1 MDANMHKNGMMMIM
15 PVREPITRYVE
26 SQGTN
31 DQLRAFEQQAAES
44 GLTALRQSRRKQSVN
59 MEAVLAE
66 TQGIMAELPE
76 AQRQA
81 DIDAKLESLGLQA
94 AGDFDSEVEAVNVEE
109 EPMSADEPVNEM
121 MSKQEFDAIIQ
132 QVITDTD
139 SRITALE
146 AKFAELL
153 EVKESKFKDERKKVE
168 EFKSLTVKEILTK
181 K

>member
-1 MDANMHKNGMMMIM
+1 MKSIFDFFKKEEEIKVTFAEITTIDGVVMQYEGDLVEGSAVFFLDAEGNQIPAPEGQYQIELEGIKIVYVDVNGI
-15 PVREPITRYVE
+15 V
-26 SQGTN
+26 
-31 DQLRAFEQQAAES
+31 
-44 GLTALRQSRRKQSVN
+44 TAIEDV
-59 MEAVLAE
+59 A
-66 TQGIMAELPE
+66 
-76 AQRQA
+76 
-81 DIDAKLESLGLQA
+81 
-94 AGDFDSEVEAVNVEE
+94 VEE

-168 EFKSLTVKEILTK
+168 MSKELTVREILTK

>member
-1 MDANMHKNGMMMIM
+1 MSKSIFDFFKKEENKIVFSEVKTIDGIVLQYDGELAEGTPLFVLDEEGNQIPAPEG
-15 PVREPITRYVE
+15 EYQVE
-26 SQGTN
+26 YE
-31 DQLRAFEQQAAES
+31 DQLWVVS
-44 GLTALRQSRRKQSVN
+44 IDVN
-59 MEAVLAE
+59 GVLV
-66 TQGIMAELPE
+66 
-76 AQRQA
+76 
-81 DIDAKLESLGLQA
+81 KL
-94 AGDFDSEVEAVNVEE
+94 EAVNVEE
-109 EPMSADEPVNEM
+109 EPMSEEPVNEM

-168 EFKSLTVKEILTK
+168 MSKELTVREILTK

>member
-1 MDANMHKNGMMMIM
+1 MSKSIFDFFKKEENKVVFSEVKTIDGIVLQYDGELAEGTPLFVLDEEGNQIPAPEG
-15 PVREPITRYVE
+15 EYQVE
-26 SQGTN
+26 YE
-31 DQLRAFEQQAAES
+31 DQLWVVS
-44 GLTALRQSRRKQSVN
+44 IDVN
-59 MEAVLAE
+59 GVLV
-66 TQGIMAELPE
+66 
-76 AQRQA
+76 
-81 DIDAKLESLGLQA
+81 KL
-94 AGDFDSEVEAVNVEE
+94 EAVNVEE
-109 EPMSADEPVNEM
+109 EPMSEEQPVNEM

-168 EFKSLTVKEILTK
+168 MSKELTVKEILTK

>member
-1 MDANMHKNGMMMIM
+1 MSKSIFDFFKKEENKVVFSEVKTIDGIVLQYDGELAEGTLLFVLDENGEQI
-15 PVREPITRYVE
+15 PAPEGEYQVE
-26 SQGTN
+26 YE
-31 DQLRAFEQQAAES
+31 DQLWVVS
-44 GLTALRQSRRKQSVN
+44 IDVN
-59 MEAVLAE
+59 GVLV
-66 TQGIMAELPE
+66 
-76 AQRQA
+76 
-81 DIDAKLESLGLQA
+81 KL
-94 AGDFDSEVEAVNVEE
+94 EAVNVEE
-109 EPMSADEPVNEM
+109 EPMSEEEPVNEM

-168 EFKSLTVKEILTK
+168 MSKELTVKEILTK

>member
-1 MDANMHKNGMMMIM
+1 MSKSIFDFFKKEENKVVFSEVKTIDGI
-15 PVREPITRYVE
+15 VLQYDGE
-26 SQGTN
+26 
-31 DQLRAFEQQAAES
+31 
-44 GLTALRQSRRKQSVN
+44 
-59 MEAVLAE
+59 LAE
-66 TQGIMAELPE
+66 GTPLFVLDEEGNQIPAPE
-76 AQRQA
+76 GEYQVEYENQLWVVSV
-81 DIDAKLESLGLQA
+81 DVNGVLVKL
-94 AGDFDSEVEAVNVEE
+94 EAVNVEE

-168 EFKSLTVKEILTK
+168 MSKELTVKEILTK

>member
-1 MDANMHKNGMMMIM
+1 MSKSIFDFFKKEENKVVFSEVKTIDGIVLQYDGELAEGTPLFVLDEEGNQIPAPEG
-15 PVREPITRYVE
+15 EYQVE
-26 SQGTN
+26 YE
-31 DQLRAFEQQAAES
+31 DQLWVVS
-44 GLTALRQSRRKQSVN
+44 IDVN
-59 MEAVLAE
+59 GVLV
-66 TQGIMAELPE
+66 
-76 AQRQA
+76 
-81 DIDAKLESLGLQA
+81 KL
-94 AGDFDSEVEAVNVEE
+94 EAVNVEE

-153 EVKESKFKDERKKVE
+153 EVKESKFKDDRKKAE
-168 EFKSLTVKEILTK
+168 MSKELTVREILTK

>member
-1 MDANMHKNGMMMIM
+1 MSKPKKSIFDFFKKEDEVKVMFAEITTIDGVVMQYEGDLVEGSAVFVLDADGNQIPAPEGQYQIELEGIKIVNVDVNGI
-15 PVREPITRYVE
+15 V
-26 SQGTN
+26 
-31 DQLRAFEQQAAES
+31 
-44 GLTALRQSRRKQSVN
+44 TAIEDV
-59 MEAVLAE
+59 A
-66 TQGIMAELPE
+66 
-76 AQRQA
+76 
-81 DIDAKLESLGLQA
+81 
-94 AGDFDSEVEAVNVEE
+94 VEE
-109 EPMSADEPVNEM
+109 EPMSEKEPVNEM

-168 EFKSLTVKEILTK
+168 MSKELTVREILTK

>member
-1 MDANMHKNGMMMIM
+1 MSKSIFDFFKKEENKIVFSEVKTIDGIVLQYDGELAEGTPLFILDENGEQI
-15 PVREPITRYVE
+15 PAPEGEYQVE
-26 SQGTN
+26 YE
-31 DQLRAFEQQAAES
+31 DQLWVVS
-44 GLTALRQSRRKQSVN
+44 IDVN
-59 MEAVLAE
+59 GVLV
-66 TQGIMAELPE
+66 
-76 AQRQA
+76 
-81 DIDAKLESLGLQA
+81 KL
-94 AGDFDSEVEAVNVEE
+94 EAVNVEE
-109 EPMSADEPVNEM
+109 EPMSEEVVNEM

-168 EFKSLTVKEILTK
+168 MSKELTVKEILTK

>member
-1 MDANMHKNGMMMIM
+1 MKSIFDFFKKEDEIKVTFAEITTIDGVVMQYEGDLVEGSAVFVLDADGNQIPAPEGQYQIELEGIKIVNVDVNGI
-15 PVREPITRYVE
+15 V
-26 SQGTN
+26 
-31 DQLRAFEQQAAES
+31 
-44 GLTALRQSRRKQSVN
+44 TAIEDV
-59 MEAVLAE
+59 A
-66 TQGIMAELPE
+66 
-76 AQRQA
+76 
-81 DIDAKLESLGLQA
+81 
-94 AGDFDSEVEAVNVEE
+94 VEE
-109 EPMSADEPVNEM
+109 EPMSEEEPVNEM

-168 EFKSLTVKEILTK
+168 MSKELTVKEILTK

>member
-1 MDANMHKNGMMMIM
+1 MSKPKKSIFDFFKKEDEVKVMFAEITTIDGVVMQYEGDLVEGSAVFVLDADGNQIPAPEGQYQVELEGIKIVNVDVNG
-15 PVREPITRYVE
+15 VV
-26 SQGTN
+26 
-31 DQLRAFEQQAAES
+31 
-44 GLTALRQSRRKQSVN
+44 TAIEDV
-59 MEAVLAE
+59 A
-66 TQGIMAELPE
+66 
-76 AQRQA
+76 
-81 DIDAKLESLGLQA
+81 
-94 AGDFDSEVEAVNVEE
+94 VEE
-109 EPMSADEPVNEM
+109 EPMSEEEPVNEM

-168 EFKSLTVKEILTK
+168 MSKELTVKEILTK

>member
-1 MDANMHKNGMMMIM
+1 MSKSIFDFFKKEENKVVFSEVKTIDGIVLQYDGELAEGTPLFVLDENGEQI
-15 PVREPITRYVE
+15 PAPEGEYQVE
-26 SQGTN
+26 YE
-31 DQLRAFEQQAAES
+31 DQLWVVS
-44 GLTALRQSRRKQSVN
+44 IDVN
-59 MEAVLAE
+59 GVLV
-66 TQGIMAELPE
+66 
-76 AQRQA
+76 
-81 DIDAKLESLGLQA
+81 KL
-94 AGDFDSEVEAVNVEE
+94 EAVNVEE
-109 EPMSADEPVNEM
+109 EPMSEEEPVNEM

-168 EFKSLTVKEILTK
+168 MSKELTVKEILTK

>member
-1 MDANMHKNGMMMIM
+1 MSKPMKSIFDFFKKEDEIKVTFAEITTIDGVVMQYEGDLVEGSAVFVLDADGNQIPAPEGQ
-15 PVREPITRYVE
+15 YQVE
-26 SQGTN
+26 
-31 DQLRAFEQQAAES
+31 LE
-44 GLTALRQSRRKQSVN
+44 
-59 MEAVLAE
+59 
-66 TQGIMAELPE
+66 GIK
-76 AQRQA
+76 
-81 DIDAKLESLGLQA
+81 I
-94 AGDFDSEVEAVNVEE
+94 VNVDVNGIVTAIEDVAVQE

-168 EFKSLTVKEILTK
+168 MSKELTVKEILTK

>member
-1 MDANMHKNGMMMIM
+1 MSKSIFDFFKKEENKIVFSEVKTIDGIVLQYDGELAEGTPLFVLDEEGNQIPAPEG
-15 PVREPITRYVE
+15 EYQVE
-26 SQGTN
+26 YE
-31 DQLRAFEQQAAES
+31 DQLWVAS
-44 GLTALRQSRRKQSVN
+44 IDVN
-59 MEAVLAE
+59 GVLV
-66 TQGIMAELPE
+66 
-76 AQRQA
+76 
-81 DIDAKLESLGLQA
+81 KL
-94 AGDFDSEVEAVNVEE
+94 EAVNVEE
-109 EPMSADEPVNEM
+109 EPMSEEEPVNEM

-168 EFKSLTVKEILTK
+168 MSKELTVKEILTK

>member
-1 MDANMHKNGMMMIM
+1 MSKSIFDFFKKEENKIVFSEVKTIDGIVLQYDGELAEGKHLFVLDEEGNQIPAPEG
-15 PVREPITRYVE
+15 EYQVE
-26 SQGTN
+26 YE
-31 DQLRAFEQQAAES
+31 DQLWVV
-44 GLTALRQSRRKQSVN
+44 SVDVN
-59 MEAVLAE
+59 GVLV
-66 TQGIMAELPE
+66 
-76 AQRQA
+76 
-81 DIDAKLESLGLQA
+81 KL
-94 AGDFDSEVEAVNVEE
+94 EAVNVEE

-168 EFKSLTVKEILTK
+168 MSKELTVKEILTK